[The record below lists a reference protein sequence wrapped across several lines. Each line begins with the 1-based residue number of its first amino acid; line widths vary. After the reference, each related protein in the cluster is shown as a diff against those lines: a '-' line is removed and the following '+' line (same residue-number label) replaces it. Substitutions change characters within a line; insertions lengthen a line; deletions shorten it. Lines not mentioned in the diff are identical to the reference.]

1 MSVELRWV
9 NEYESSSKE
18 TKAGSWK
25 IRFEN
30 IVFNFVYAYVCERLC
45 SCVCPCLRRPA
56 ALDPLGLQ
64 LQGLVSLLM
73 CILRAELEFSRTVSA
88 LNCSVVFPTPLKKWS
103 CASLMCLLSSV
114 WTCCGP
120 SLLMLKRPPT
130 TSARAKDYLA
140 MVVETCEEGPC
151 KDRVVDLGVLGNSK

>member
-45 SCVCPCLRRPA
+45 SCVCPCLWRPA

-64 LQGLVSLLM
+64 LQGLVSFLM
-73 CILRAELEFSRTVSA
+73 CILRAELEFSRTVSS
-88 LNCSVVFPTPLKKWS
+88 LNCSVVFQPL
-103 CASLMCLLSSV
+103 
-114 WTCCGP
+114 
-120 SLLMLKRPPT
+120 
-130 TSARAKDYLA
+130 
-140 MVVETCEEGPC
+140 
-151 KDRVVDLGVLGNSK
+151 